1 VLFANGLTANREIP
15 IDRTPHPAFIQRTVS
30 AQDVTI
36 LRVPNESGNLK
47 LSTVRRAFRL
57 IGEIRQHGADPQ
69 QWRPHLLRGL
79 LELLEADLV
88 ISSEVHFR
96 TNSKSDALTVTDIG
110 WGLERGGEPWRI
122 HSEREEDPSSYQV
135 VVGKSSS
142 SADGDIVSITPAK
155 KLRDGRGFI
164 LSQYALPHIG
174 AVDQLGLHRYDLNQ
188 PFTPGQAK
196 LVRLFHV
203 ELGRLWKDDALK
215 CAADPAAELP
225 PRLVQTLDGV
235 LRGDSEKQIA
245 FALGLSQHT
254 VHNYIRALH
263 TRFAVSSRAELI
275 ARATEDRADFMPKLT
290 ITVRSSRGRSA
301 GVPHLPDAT

>member
-1 VLFANGLTANREIP
+1 V
-15 IDRTPHPAFIQRTVS
+15 PHSETK
-30 AQDVTI
+30 
-36 LRVPNESGNLK
+36 LRL
-47 LSTVRRAFRL
+47 LSVRRAFRL

-69 QWRPHLLRGL
+69 EWRPHLLRGML
-79 LELLEADLV
+79 DLLEADLV

-96 TNSKSDALTVTDIG
+96 TTAKDDVLKVTDIG
-110 WGLERGGEPWRI
+110 WGMERGGEPWRI
-122 HSEREEDPSSYQV
+122 HAEREENPASYLV
-135 VVGKSSS
+135 VVGKST
-142 SADGDIVSITPAK
+142 ATPDDDIVPITPAK

-174 AVDQLGLHRYDLNQ
+174 AVDQLGLHRYDLNK
-188 PFTPGQAK
+188 PFTHAQAK

-203 ELGRLWKDDALK
+203 ELGRLWRDDALK
-215 CAADPAAELP
+215 RAADPTAELP

-263 TRFAVSSRAELI
+263 TRFEVSSRAELI
-275 ARATEDRADFMPKLT
+275 AKATEDRADFTPKLT
-290 ITVRSSRGRSA
+290 ISVRTRGRNA
-301 GVPHLPDAT
+301 GVPNVPNAD

>member
-1 VLFANGLTANREIP
+1 MPPVPL
-15 IDRTPHPAFIQRTVS
+15 DPA
-30 AQDVTI
+30 
-36 LRVPNESGNLK
+36 K
-47 LSTVRRAFRL
+47 LSLSSVRRAFRL

-69 QWRPHLLRGL
+69 AWRPHLLRGL
-79 LELLEADLV
+79 IELLDADLV

-96 TNSKSDALTVTDIG
+96 TTPKDDVLRVTDIG
-110 WGLERGGEPWRI
+110 WGLERDGQPWRI
-122 HSEREEDPSSYQV
+122 HAERDESPQSYLV
-135 VVGKSSS
+135 VVGGGGARVGGGGPRGGGRGKS
-142 SADGDIVSITPAK
+142 AAPANQDDIVPIKPLK

-164 LSQYALPHIG
+164 LSQYALPHLG
-174 AVDQLGLHRYDLNQ
+174 AVDQLGLHRYDLRR
-188 PFTPGQAK
+188 PFTPAQAK

-215 CAADPAAELP
+215 RAADPAAELP

-263 TRFAVSSRAELI
+263 ARFEVSSRAELI
-275 ARATEDRADFMPKLT
+275 AKATEDRADFTPKLT
-290 ITVRSSRGRSA
+290 ITVRSTRGRAA
-301 GVPHLPDAT
+301 GVPNLPDAQESA

>member
-1 VLFANGLTANREIP
+1 M
-15 IDRTPHPAFIQRTVS
+15 PAVPDASTK
-30 AQDVTI
+30 
-36 LRVPNESGNLK
+36 LR
-47 LSTVRRAFRL
+47 LSDVRRAFRL
-57 IGEIRQHGADPQ
+57 IGEIRQHGAEPQ

-79 LELLEADLV
+79 IDLLDADLV

-96 TNSKSDALTVTDIG
+96 TIAKSEALQVTDIG
-110 WGLERGGEPWRI
+110 WGVERDGEPWRI
-122 HSEREEDPSSYQV
+122 HSERAENPETYLV
-135 VVGKSSS
+135 VVGKSAT
-142 SADGDIVSITPAK
+142 ADDDAAAAARDLVPIKPAK

-164 LSQYALPHIG
+164 LSQYGLPHLG
-174 AVDQLGLHRYDLNQ
+174 AVDQLGLHRYDLNK
-188 PFTPGQAK
+188 PFTPAQAK

-215 CAADPAAELP
+215 RAADPAAELP

-263 TRFAVSSRAELI
+263 TRFEVSSRAELI
-275 ARATEDRADFMPKLT
+275 AKATEDRADFTPKLT
-290 ITVRSSRGRSA
+290 ITVRGRKA
-301 GVPHLPDAT
+301 GVPNLPEAK

>member
-1 VLFANGLTANREIP
+1 M
-15 IDRTPHPAFIQRTVS
+15 PAVPEST
-30 AQDVTI
+30 TK
-36 LRVPNESGNLK
+36 LRLLN
-47 LSTVRRAFRL
+47 VRRAFRL

-79 LELLEADLV
+79 IDLLDADLV

-96 TNSKSDALTVTDIG
+96 TIAKSDALKVTDIG
-110 WGLERGGEPWRI
+110 WGLERDGEPWRI
-122 HSEREEDPSSYQV
+122 HSEREENPSSYLV
-135 VVGKSSS
+135 VVGGGGAGGAGKRSLSDDD
-142 SADGDIVSITPAK
+142 DGIVPIKPAK

-164 LSQYALPHIG
+164 LSQYALPHLG
-174 AVDQLGLHRYDLNQ
+174 AVDQLGLHRYDLNK
-188 PFTPGQAK
+188 PFTAAQAK

-203 ELGRLWKDDALK
+203 ELGRLWRDDALK
-215 CAADPAAELP
+215 RAADPAAELP

-263 TRFAVSSRAELI
+263 TRFEVSSRAELI
-275 ARATEDRADFMPKLT
+275 AKATEDRADFTPKLT
-290 ITVRSSRGRSA
+290 ITVRGRKA
-301 GVPHLPDAT
+301 GVPNLPHAD

>member
-1 VLFANGLTANREIP
+1 MPAVPDASTTKLRLT
-15 IDRTPHPAFIQRTVS
+15 D
-30 AQDVTI
+30 
-36 LRVPNESGNLK
+36 
-47 LSTVRRAFRL
+47 VRRTFRL

-69 QWRPHLLRGL
+69 EWRPHLLRGL
-79 LELLEADLV
+79 IDLLEADLV

-96 TNSKSDALTVTDIG
+96 TIAKSDALQVTDIG
-110 WGLERGGEPWRI
+110 WGLERDGTPWRI
-122 HSEREEDPSSYQV
+122 HSERAENPETYLV
-135 VVGKSSS
+135 VAGKSAT
-142 SADGDIVSITPAK
+142 ADDDDDAIRDLVPIKPAK

-164 LSQYALPHIG
+164 LSQYGLPHLG
-174 AVDQLGLHRYDLNQ
+174 AVDQLGLHRYDLNH
-188 PFTPGQAK
+188 PFTHAQAK

-215 CAADPAAELP
+215 RAADPTAELP

-263 TRFAVSSRAELI
+263 TRFEVSSRAELI
-275 ARATEDRADFMPKLT
+275 AKATEDRADFTPKLT
-290 ITVRSSRGRSA
+290 ITVRGRKA
-301 GVPHLPDAT
+301 NVPNLPEAK

>member
-1 VLFANGLTANREIP
+1 MRDVAEP
-15 IDRTPHPAFIQRTVS
+15 PAAR
-30 AQDVTI
+30 
-36 LRVPNESGNLK
+36 LNLAA
-47 LSTVRRAFRL
+47 VRRAFRL

-79 LELLEADLV
+79 IELIDADLV

-96 TNSKSDALTVTDIG
+96 TTSSDDVLKVIDIG

-122 HSEREEDPSSYQV
+122 HSEREESPQTYLLVVRRPSSE
-135 VVGKSSS
+135 
-142 SADGDIVSITPAK
+142 AADIVPVKPIK
-155 KLRDGRGFI
+155 RLREGRQFV
-164 LSQYALPHIG
+164 LSQYSLPHLG
-174 AVDQLGLHRYDLNQ
+174 AVDQLGLHRYDLAR
-188 PFTPGQAK
+188 PFTPAQAK

-203 ELGRLWKDDALK
+203 ELGRLWKQDALK
-215 CAADPAAELP
+215 RAADPSADLP

-263 TRFAVSSRAELI
+263 SRFGVSSRAELI
-275 ARATEDRADFMPKLT
+275 ARATEDRADFTPKLT
-290 ITVRSSRGRSA
+290 ITVRPHHRGRSE
-301 GVPHLPDAT
+301 GVPHLPDAQT

>member
-1 VLFANGLTANREIP
+1 MPPVQPT
-15 IDRTPHPAFIQRTVS
+15 S
-30 AQDVTI
+30 AK
-36 LRVPNESGNLK
+36 LK
-47 LSTVRRAFRL
+47 LADVRRAFRL

-79 LELLEADLV
+79 IDLLDADLV

-96 TNSKSDALTVTDIG
+96 TLSKSDALKVTDIG
-110 WGLERGGEPWRI
+110 WGLERDGEPWRI
-122 HSEREEDPSSYQV
+122 HSEREENPSSYLV
-135 VVGKSSS
+135 VVGKSS
-142 SADGDIVSITPAK
+142 AVQDDDIVPIKPAR

-164 LSQYALPHIG
+164 LSQYGLPHLG
-174 AVDQLGLHRYDLNQ
+174 AVDQLGLHRYDLNK
-188 PFTPGQAK
+188 PFTTAQAK

-215 CAADPAAELP
+215 RAADPTAALP

-263 TRFAVSSRAELI
+263 TRFEVSSRAELI
-275 ARATEDRADFMPKLT
+275 AKATEDRADFTPKLT
-290 ITVRSSRGRSA
+290 ITLRGRNA
-301 GVPHLPDAT
+301 GVPNLPEAK

>member
-1 VLFANGLTANREIP
+1 MAKNSVKLRLRE
-15 IDRTPHPAFIQRTVS
+15 
-30 AQDVTI
+30 
-36 LRVPNESGNLK
+36 
-47 LSTVRRAFRL
+47 VRRAFRL
-57 IGEIRQHGADPQ
+57 IGEIRQHGAEPQ
-69 QWRPHLLRGL
+69 EWRPHLLCGL
-79 LELLEADLV
+79 IDLLDADLV

-96 TNSKSDALTVTDIG
+96 TTAKSDTLKVTDIG

-122 HSEREEDPSSYQV
+122 HSEREENPASYLV
-135 VVGKSSS
+135 VVGKGSRSG
-142 SADGDIVSITPAK
+142 DDIVPIEPAK

-174 AVDQLGLHRYDLNQ
+174 AVDQLGLHRYDLKK
-188 PFTPGQAK
+188 PFTPAQAK

-203 ELGRLWKDDALK
+203 ELGRLWKQDALTR
-215 CAADPAAELP
+215 AADPTAALP

-263 TRFAVSSRAELI
+263 TRFEVSSRAELI
-275 ARATEDRADFMPKLT
+275 AKATEDRADFTPKLT
-290 ITVRSSRGRSA
+290 ITVRGRKA
-301 GVPHLPDAT
+301 NVPNLPEAK